1 MVLTI
6 GINMV
11 FTIPMNPVE
20 HAIEILG
27 SAAALARACHQKP
40 QAITR
45 WRRSGRV
52 PAHHAAA
59 IESATGGTVSR
70 HALRPDVFGAASD
83 TQEVA

>member
-1 MVLTI
+1 
-6 GINMV
+6 
-11 FTIPMNPVE
+11 MNPVE

-59 IESATGGTVSR
+59 IESATGGEVTR
-70 HALRPDVFGAASD
+70 HALRPDVFGTENEAK
-83 TQEVA
+83 EVA